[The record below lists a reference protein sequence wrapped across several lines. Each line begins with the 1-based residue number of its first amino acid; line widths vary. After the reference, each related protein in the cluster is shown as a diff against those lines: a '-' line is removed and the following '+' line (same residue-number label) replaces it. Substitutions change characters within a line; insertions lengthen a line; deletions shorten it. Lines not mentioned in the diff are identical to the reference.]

1 MRHYCTTAIVICRRI
16 RLKAELAL
24 WEQQPLRLLVF
35 SSARSSD
42 SLSGPDERTNR
53 SAAPGVGGARDERVD
68 FLAGAAGDPS
78 RSQPQGGSVAIVPS
92 FNCAEQVLLRW
103 CLRDPP
109 LRSSAT
115 TALCCVELP
124 GVHTCNLIF
133 FSNRRQNPPVL
144 PSVKCAA
151 APTAASLLHSSV
163 DVRMSSLRRRS
174 FARETLSPCRVLTT
188 SSAIIAPPGASDK
201 ESSF

>member
-1 MRHYCTTAIVICRRI
+1 M
-16 RLKAELAL
+16 
-24 WEQQPLRLLVF
+24 
-35 SSARSSD
+35 
-42 SLSGPDERTNR
+42 
-53 SAAPGVGGARDERVD
+53 D

-92 FNCAEQVLLRW
+92 FNCAEFCSVGVCATLPQ
-103 CLRDPP
+103 
-109 LRSSAT
+109 RSDDCV
-115 TALCCVELP
+115 ALCCVELP
-124 GVHTCNLIF
+124 GVHTCNFIF
-133 FSNRRQNPPVL
+133 LATAASASARRQNPPVL
-144 PSVKCAA
+144 PGVKCAA

-163 DVRMSSLRRRS
+163 DVRMSSLRSRS